1 MEFSKERVL
10 ESWIILNKTGTS
22 EQRKILFIY
31 RISSKNKYIIIYNN
45 RNIKMQLKYVLI
57 YLFQEMMTKKSI
69 LLKISKYLKY

>member
-31 RISSKNKYIIIYNN
+31 QNFK
-45 RNIKMQLKYVLI
+45 
-57 YLFQEMMTKKSI
+57 
-69 LLKISKYLKY
+69 